1 MGLGY
6 DIAVVGATGVVG
18 ETFLELLHSR
28 QFPVASIRAIASDRS
43 LGDSVV
49 CGPKT
54 IAVETLEDFDFS
66 TVQIAF
72 FSAGTEISLEYAP
85 KAAEAGCIVI
95 DNSPAFRNEI
105 DVPLVVPEV
114 NPEMLR
120 DFRNRNIIAN
130 PNCSTIQLV
139 VALKPIYDA
148 VGIARVDVCSY
159 QSVSGAGK
167 QAIEELARQTA
178 NLLSGEDPE
187 ISVFPHQI
195 AFNVIPHIDT
205 FLENGFTKEEMK
217 VITETQKILGD
228 DSIAVNVTA
237 VRVPVFFGH
246 SEAVHLQTRQP
257 ISAEQAK
264 DLLRGAKGI
273 VLMENDQ
280 AYPTAVTHAAN
291 QDAVFVGRV
300 RSDLYSDNII
310 DMWIVADNVKK
321 GAALN
326 AIEIAEI
333 LIKENFYND

>member
-18 ETFLELLHSR
+18 ETFLELLHAR
-28 QFPVASIRAIASDRS
+28 QFPVANIYAIASDRS
-43 LGDSVV
+43 LGDTVV
-49 CGPKT
+49 YGAKSL
-54 IAVETLEDFDFS
+54 AVETLADFDFS
-66 TVQIAF
+66 KVQIAF

-85 KAAEAGCIVI
+85 KAAEAGCVVI
-95 DNSPAFRNEI
+95 DNSPAFRNEL

-187 ISVFPHQI
+187 VAVFPHQI

-205 FLENGFTKEEMK
+205 FLDNGFTKEEMK

-246 SEAVHLQTRQP
+246 SEAVHLQARQP
-257 ISAEQAK
+257 ISAEQVK
-264 DLLRGAKGI
+264 DLLRGAKGV

-280 AYPTAVTHAAN
+280 AYPTAVTQAN

-333 LIKENFYND
+333 LIKENFYN